1 MARYDAVSR
10 RNLLIGASAVGT
22 MGALGSLSPAFA
34 TAPKLGTQVAPFY
47 RFKIGDFEAT
57 IVTDGPLP
65 LGDPHK
71 NFNGLS
77 AAEMDKQL

>member
-1 MARYDAVSR
+1 MAGYHAVSR
-10 RNLLIGASAVGT
+10 RNLLIGASAVGA

-34 TAPKLGTQVAPFY
+34 KALKLGTQVAPFY

-65 LGDPHK
+65 PRRPPQELQW
-71 NFNGLS
+71 S
-77 AAEMDKQL
+77 

>member
-22 MGALGSLSPAFA
+22 MGALGSFSPAFA
-34 TAPKLGTQVAPFY
+34 KAAKLGTQVPPFY

-65 LGDPHK
+65 LGDPPQE
-71 NFNGLS
+71 LQWS
-77 AAEMDKQL
+77 